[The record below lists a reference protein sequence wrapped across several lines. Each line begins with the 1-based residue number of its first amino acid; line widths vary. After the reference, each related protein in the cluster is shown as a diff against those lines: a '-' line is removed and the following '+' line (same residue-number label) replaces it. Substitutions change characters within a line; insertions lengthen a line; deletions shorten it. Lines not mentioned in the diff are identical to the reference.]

1 MLILFATLVMAISLN
16 SENTSFGLIEIK
28 KHKVIN
34 SPKVCGDKL
43 CNEIDEKRSE
53 KGLSTRDIKVCDDR
67 LCSEISETKMTSP
80 MKQYRVGI
88 PLNLIQ
94 CPDSMELVLKQ
105 SDRKPACVMPE
116 TADKLIQQGW
126 ALPKE
131 EQVRIISSISE
142 MEQENNAVSDAR
154 LSITPEIING
164 VNYLIFEGSG
174 WHRLHNVEITITN
187 DGEKITSL
195 RSQTTDNGVLHMPWP
210 LPSNL
215 PGGFFQIRATDGIH
229 QNELTIPIS
238 GQVPIEFRPILS
250 ELEVEVSGEK
260 QVRRGTTHTIE
271 VHVNRDNSPIE
282 GARVN
287 ITIEDYG
294 EDIIREFSGYTNQE
308 GYFEFSWE
316 IPQRFDDIETL
327 LAFVDVTDGISSK
340 TELFKFLVYCLPGEN
355 NCEVEGN

>member
-16 SENTSFGLIEIK
+16 SENTANGLIEIK
-28 KHKVIN
+28 KYKAIN
-34 SPKVCGDKL
+34 SPKVCGEKL
-43 CNEIDEKRSE
+43 CNEVDTKRSE

-67 LCSEISETKMTSP
+67 LCNEISETKMTSP
-80 MKQYRVGI
+80 VKQEK
-88 PLNLIQ
+88 N
-94 CPDSMELVLKQ
+94 
-105 SDRKPACVMPE
+105 VM
-116 TADKLIQQGW
+116 
-126 ALPKE
+126 
-131 EQVRIISSISE
+131 
-142 MEQENNAVSDAR
+142 SDAR

-164 VNYLIFEGSG
+164 KKYLTFEGFG
-174 WHRLHNVEITITN
+174 WHRSHNVEITITN
-187 DGEKITSL
+187 DDEKIASIRSL
-195 RSQTTDNGVLHMPWP
+195 TNDNGILHMPWP

-215 PGGFFQIRATDGIH
+215 SSGLYQIHATDGIH
-229 QNELTIPIS
+229 QNKLTIPIS
-238 GQVPIEFRPILS
+238 GEIPVEIRTISS
-250 ELEVEVSGEK
+250 ELEVVASGET

-271 VHVNRDNSPIE
+271 VHVNRDNNPIE

-340 TELFKFLVYCLPGEN
+340 TELFKFQVYCLPGEN